1 MSGSLA
7 QTVSAMLPC
16 YWLYADIGKINK
28 NAKPGV
34 QIYKNWIKTYASD
47 WFQTSTKEQIDLLNR
62 LVEHASLE
70 EKEKITEQF
79 IYAKEYEL
87 MFWEMSF
94 THETWL
100 SLQSN

>member
-16 YWLYADIGKINK
+16 YWLYADIGKLNE

-34 QIYKNWIKTYASD
+34 EIYENWIQMDASD
-47 WFQTSTKEQIDLLNR
+47 WFQTSTKEQMDLLNE
-62 LVEHASLE
+62 LVENESE
-70 EKEKITEQF
+70 DEKEKIKEQF

-87 MFWEMSF
+87 MFWEMSY

-100 SLQSN
+100 SK